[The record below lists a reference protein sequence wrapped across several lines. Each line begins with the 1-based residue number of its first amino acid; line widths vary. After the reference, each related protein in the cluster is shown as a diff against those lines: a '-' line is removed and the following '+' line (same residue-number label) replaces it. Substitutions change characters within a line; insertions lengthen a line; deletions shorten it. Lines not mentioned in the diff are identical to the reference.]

1 MAMASSATAKVLSMV
16 LPPFKLLKLYASRYG
31 RASGDN
37 VATLVPRQ
45 RRSLH
50 AIVAQNLADA
60 EALIVRLEDGVAV
73 ADSQRPVIRDL
84 YVQCEKQR
92 ELLEVTLQLGL
103 E

>member
-1 MAMASSATAKVLSMV
+1 M
-16 LPPFKLLKLYASRYG
+16 
-31 RASGDN
+31 
-37 VATLVPRQ
+37 
-45 RRSLH
+45 
-50 AIVAQNLADA
+50 AQNLADA

-92 ELLEVTLQLGL
+92 ELLEVALQLGL

>member
-1 MAMASSATAKVLSMV
+1 VTSKYWPAQIDEVENRRSLISEPV
-16 LPPFKLLKLYASRYG
+16 LP
-31 RASGDN
+31 DN

>member
-1 MAMASSATAKVLSMV
+1 MRTRDDRYWPRQTDEIDGPGVSL
-16 LPPFKLLKLYASRYG
+16 LNEPIPPE
-31 RASGDN
+31 N
-37 VATLVPRQ
+37 VGVLVPGRQ
-45 RRSLH
+45 RSLH

>member
-16 LPPFKLLKLYASRYG
+16 PPFKLLKLYASRYD

>member
-1 MAMASSATAKVLSMV
+1 MTGRFCPQTSDELAADPIPVSFINRPP
-16 LPPFKLLKLYASRYG
+16 LP
-31 RASGDN
+31 DN

-84 YVQCEKQR
+84 YVQCRKQR
-92 ELLEVTLQLGL
+92 ELLEAALRL
-103 E
+103 ELE